1 MSLAIRR
8 GRGSGESSKPYG
20 ELHSTSTSLLRV
32 HVGPESQY
40 LINRYTPHVHGTRMK
55 PLLSFHLSPTLWLY
69 LLAKQV
75 EFGSC
80 GTPLRCLSMQ
90 TFSHCASVI
99 HLVVDIPSCNSPL
112 NMTAMYNYPN
122 PALQNQVWG
131 ILRDVYNSITGSWLV
146 FEDFNSILK
155 QSGVGQ
161 LLGHACMGF
170 LLSCRT
176 AILWIWA
183 SRVHVLHGLIIRK
196 NHFHIREK
204 SFPKTKKIHLTNSTS
219 DHSPILLDTDPT
231 CMHKSSR
238 FIYDN
243 RWSVHNSYHEL
254 VKKYLEP

>member
-1 MSLAIRR
+1 MFMALEWSPYYHFISPLHC
-8 GRGSGESSKPYG
+8 GSIYWPSRWNLGLV
-20 ELHSTSTSLLRV
+20 ELPSGAYPCKHSHTARALFILLWTSLLAIALSTWQLCTTILTQLSRT
-32 HVGPESQY
+32 
-40 LINRYTPHVHGTRMK
+40 RYGVFFVT
-55 PLLSFHLSPTLWLY
+55 Y
-69 LLAKQV
+69 
-75 EFGSC
+75 
-80 GTPLRCLSMQ
+80 
-90 TFSHCASVI
+90 I
-99 HLVVDIPSCNSPL
+99 
-112 NMTAMYNYPN
+112 
-122 PALQNQVWG
+122 
-131 ILRDVYNSITGSWLV
+131 YNSITGSWLV

-254 VKKYLEP
+254 VKSIWNHDVDGSYAFKFMNKIKHIRKKSIGKIKIFRTILKN